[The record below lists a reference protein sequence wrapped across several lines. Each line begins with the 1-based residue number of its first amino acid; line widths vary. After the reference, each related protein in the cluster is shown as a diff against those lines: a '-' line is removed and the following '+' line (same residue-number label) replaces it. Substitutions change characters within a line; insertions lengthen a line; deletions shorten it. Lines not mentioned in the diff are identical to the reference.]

1 MIDRYKYTW
10 KMVKPLIPIIFL
22 AMWAIL
28 FEDKIWPDWE
38 NEEAIKFFDKGELQ
52 WEHEMDPELAK
63 DSYRFE
69 FIQFIGNANSY
80 RNDTLIVDNNVFC
93 LMENLEVALFD
104 SIIGRTITIKGRVL
118 NYDRNN
124 KKIRLDRCFI
134 QSL

>member
-1 MIDRYKYTW
+1 
-10 KMVKPLIPIIFL
+10 MVKPLIPIIFL

-52 WEHEMDPELAK
+52 WEHEMLPELAK
-63 DSYRFE
+63 DSYRFD
-69 FIQFIGNANSY
+69 FKQFIGNANSY

-104 SIIGRTITIKGRVL
+104 SVIGRTITIKGRVL

>member
-1 MIDRYKYTW
+1 
-10 KMVKPLIPIIFL
+10 
-22 AMWAIL
+22 MWAIL

-63 DSYRFE
+63 DSYRFK

-104 SIIGRTITIKGRVL
+104 SVIGRTITIKGRVL

-134 QSL
+134 QSMINE